1 LEALVNSDDKDDD
14 LWSADPKSRA
24 ALCDPGHLQLYMLW
38 RNMGGMGGES
48 LSGLWKLYREP
59 GSAALLKDFSTLSAR
74 EKKFK
79 RRKDFLGGKKSK

>member
-1 LEALVNSDDKDDD
+1 
-14 LWSADPKSRA
+14 
-24 ALCDPGHLQLYMLW
+24 MLW